1 MIHIVFFVFLTP
13 FATVNVQILVPIAN
27 GTEEIEATF
36 IIYILRRAGA
46 NVIVAS
52 IESILEIVASGEV
65 KIIADVLLEEVLEL
79 SFDLI
84 VLPVS
89 LLPF

>member
-1 MIHIVFFVFLTP
+1 MFFFTP
-13 FATVNVQILVPIAN
+13 FATFNIQILVPIAN

-52 IESILEIVASGEV
+52 IESILEIVASREV

-79 SFDLI
+79 NFDFI

-89 LLPF
+89 LFPF

>member
-1 MIHIVFFVFLTP
+1 M
-13 FATVNVQILVPIAN
+13 
-27 GTEEIEATF
+27 EATF

-52 IESILEIVASGEV
+52 IESILEIVASTEV
-65 KIIADVLLEEVLEL
+65 KIIADILLEEVLKL
-79 SFDLI
+79 NFDFI

-89 LLPF
+89 LFPF